1 MQIADAQRE
10 VRLVFLGGFVG
21 TAVSSGLWLLS
32 AASSTW
38 GSPRR
43 GIVLLV
49 LGGALIFPLTQL
61 LLRVMGRRASLSP
74 DNPMGQLAMQVAFT
88 IPFNLLVVGG
98 ATLHRL
104 NWFFP
109 ACMIVVGTHYLPFV
123 FLYGMWQFAVLGALL
138 VAGGVTI
145 GLFLPG
151 SFSVGGWITTVI
163 LLVFAFVGR
172 AAASAEQKRQAV

>member
-49 LGGALIFPLTQL
+49 LGGALI
-61 LLRVMGRRASLSP
+61 
-74 DNPMGQLAMQVAFT
+74 
-88 IPFNLLVVGG
+88 
-98 ATLHRL
+98 
-104 NWFFP
+104 
-109 ACMIVVGTHYLPFV
+109 
-123 FLYGMWQFAVLGALL
+123 
-138 VAGGVTI
+138 
-145 GLFLPG
+145 
-151 SFSVGGWITTVI
+151 

-172 AAASAEQKRQAV
+172 AAASPEQTRQAV